1 MSGRTSG
8 LSGRTSELSGR
19 TSELEKLI
27 KHHQDLYYNGESEI
41 SDAEFDALWDELK
54 SLDPDNPILKKV
66 GADGQTPETEGN
78 FAKVRHLIPMGSQE
92 KAANPEAFAE
102 WAKKHVYDEYLVE
115 YKLDGASLELQYENG
130 TFVRAV
136 TRGDGVI
143 GDDITAN
150 AVKMGG
156 LVKNLQ
162 KNTGDLFNNETY
174 ALTGGVRGE
183 VIMTHEVHDK
193 FFADKANCRNAA
205 NGLMKRKN
213 GEGSE
218 YLQIICYDAHFTDGQ
233 PFTDEKGKMQ
243 WLKDCG
249 FNVSPLVI
257 CKSVQEVND
266 YRSHVMDIRSTIPYD
281 IDGLVIKGNQIDE
294 ADMARNRPDKQIAYK
309 FSLEEAVTVIR
320 NVIWSESG
328 ATYTPIAEFDAVEL
342 AGTTV
347 QKASLSNP
355 NMIKKL
361 DLHIGSHVV
370 VTKRGEIIPKVE
382 SLVQNPAGVTPIV
395 QPVVCGVCGTNLVDD
410 GTRLFCPNAGCPKR
424 ILHQIQK
431 WINVL
436 DVRDFGENLII
447 RLFELGR
454 IRSISDLYTL
464 TVGELAELDR
474 MGEKSAAKVIA
485 SLNSHR
491 DVTLAQFVAG
501 FDIEGFGEVQIE
513 KLVAAGLNT
522 LELLTAATPEQIAAV
537 YGFADISAG
546 TFVEGIRACSRE
558 MFELSSSETI
568 HIKSSAGGRL
578 SGKSFCFTGEL
589 VTMKRADAEKL
600 VKENGGTAKSSVT
613 KDLTYLVTNDTSSGS
628 SKNRKAAELG
638 ISIIN
643 EETFLELLK

>member
-1 MSGRTSG
+1 MTRI
-8 LSGRTSELSGR
+8 
-19 TSELEKLI
+19 SELEKLI
-27 KHHQDLYYNGESEI
+27 KYHQDLYYNGESQI
-41 SDAEFDALWDELK
+41 TDAEFDALWDELK
-54 SLDPDNPILKKV
+54 SLDPDNLILKKV
-66 GADGQTPETEGN
+66 GADGRTPETEGN

-130 TFVRAV
+130 TFVRAI
-136 TRGDGVI
+136 TRGDGTV

-150 AVKMGG
+150 ALKMGG
-156 LVKNLQ
+156 LVKTLQ
-162 KNTGDLFNNETY
+162 KSTGDLFADESY

-183 VIMTHEVHDK
+183 VVMTHEVHK
-193 FFADKANCRNAA
+193 KHYSDKANCRNAA

-218 YLQIICYDAHFTDGQ
+218 HLQIICYDAHFVGEQ
-233 PFTDEKGKMQ
+233 PFADEKGKMQ

-266 YRSHVMDIRSTIPYD
+266 YRAHVMDIRSTIPYD
-281 IDGLVIKGNQIDE
+281 IDGLVIKGNEIDE

-309 FSLEEAVTVIR
+309 FSLEEAVTIIR

-382 SLVQNPAGVTPIV
+382 SLVQNPDGVIDIV
-395 QPVVCGVCGTNLVDD
+395 QPEVCGVCGTKLVDD
-410 GTRLFCPNAGCPKR
+410 GTRLFCPNPGCPKR

-436 DVRDFGENLII
+436 DIRDFGENLIL

-464 TVGELAELDR
+464 TVTELADLDR
-474 MGEKSAAKVIA
+474 MGEKSATKVIA

-491 DVTLAQFVAG
+491 DITLAQFIAG
-501 FDIEGFGEVQIE
+501 FDIEGFGEVQAE
-513 KLVAAGLNT
+513 KLVAAGFNS
-522 LELLTAATPEQIAAV
+522 LELLSAATSEQIAAV
-537 YGFADISAG
+537 YGFADISAA
-546 TFVEGIRACSRE
+546 TFVEGISVCSKE
-558 MFELSSSETI
+558 MFSLVNTGTI
-568 HIKSSAGGRL
+568 RIKTGGGGKL
-578 SGKSFCFTGEL
+578 TGKSFCFTGEL

-643 EETFLELLK
+643 EETFLRLLK